1 MRARWITGFLAGLSM
16 LVGCS
21 SNHDSG
27 PPGRVELSD
36 NWQYRWGDSPASE
49 SGLPLWLLDSPD
61 SPEWKD
67 IDVPMDMPGR
77 EEHQYLWLR
86 VPLPASTWEDPGVF
100 LTSVLGAF
108 EAYLGSERVYSYG
121 RMGEP
126 KAHGLDAMQWH
137 MFGLPQV
144 GDGGMLH
151 FRVYSAG
158 SHIGMPLVADN
169 KALYGSEKALLRYV
183 VVNSIDRFVLGSLF
197 FLLGLMA
204 LDFYHHRRKRREHHY
219 IAFGLFSASTG
230 LAFGLS
236 AEVAQF
242 LVPSPAIRFAI
253 AQIGM
258 FFFPVGLFCFC
269 EEIAQ
274 HGEDRI
280 FRRLWQLF
288 AAVAVLVLLLQFS
301 GLITNYM
308 MLFFAWG
315 LVLGLSFVV
324 GIGLSIR
331 GAARG
336 NQEAKIFY
344 LGLIA
349 TLGFVIHDLLWSYE
363 IIPYWHYLSPWG
375 ILLFLLAL
383 VHIVERRNA
392 ADQRQLAEYSRQL
405 QEYSVEL
412 EHRVADRTR
421 DLQDKNVALEQ
432 TMGELREAQS
442 QLVMREKMAALGN
455 LVAGVAHE
463 INNPVGAIRSAAD
476 VIRRVVARLGREG
489 AEQADSGRA
498 LTTLASNCAV
508 VDEASE
514 RVALIVRSLKDFAE
528 LDEAAYQ
535 QDVDVREA
543 LDNVLVLLESRLGEG
558 ITVAR
563 QYEQVPLIACYA
575 SELKQAFMN
584 ILMNAVESMDDG
596 GSITV
601 RAYPRGEGVVIQITD
616 TGRGIPAADIE
627 RIFDPGFTTKG
638 TGVGTGLGLSTS
650 YRTVQKHGGTITAES
665 DGQTGTIIIMSLPVV
680 AASAETPRGR

>member
-1 MRARWITGFLAGLSM
+1 MRSRWIAGFLIALTM
-16 LVGCS
+16 LVGCA
-21 SNHDSG
+21 SNDENN
-27 PPGRVELSD
+27 PPERVEFTD
-36 NWQYRWGDSPASE
+36 NWQYRWGDSPTSE
-49 SGLPLWLLDSPD
+49 SGLPLWLLDAPD
-61 SPEWKD
+61 SPEWLD
-67 IDVPMDMPGR
+67 IDAPFGIPGR
-77 EEHQYLWLR
+77 EGRQYLWLR
-86 VPLPASTWEDPGVF
+86 VPLPTHTWEDPGIF

-108 EAYLGSERVYSYG
+108 EAYTGTERVYGYG

-126 KAHGLDAMQWH
+126 KTHGFDAAQWH
-137 MFGLPQV
+137 MFSLPEV
-144 GDGGMLH
+144 GDQGMLYL
-151 FRVYSAG
+151 RVYSTAPG
-158 SHIGMPLVADN
+158 IGVPLIADN
-169 KALYGSEKALLRYV
+169 KALYGSEKALLRYI

-204 LDFYHHRRKRREHHY
+204 LDFHHHRRGRQEHHY
-219 IAFGLFSASTG
+219 IGFALFSVSTG
-230 LAFGLS
+230 LAFGLTG
-236 AEVAQF
+236 EVTQF
-242 LVPSPAIRFAI
+242 VVPSPVLRFGI
-253 AQIGM
+253 AQIGL

-269 EEIAQ
+269 EQIAQ

-288 AAVAVLVLLLQFS
+288 AAVAVLILFLQFS
-301 GLITNYM
+301 GLVTHYM
-308 MLFFAWG
+308 MLFIAWS
-315 LVLGLSFVV
+315 LLLGLSFVV

-336 NQEAKIFY
+336 NEEAKIFY

-349 TLGFVIHDLLWSYE
+349 TLGFVIHDLLWSYG
-363 IIPYWHYLSPWG
+363 IIPYWHFLSPWG

-392 ADQRQLAEYSRQL
+392 ADQSRLAEYSRQL
-405 QEYSVEL
+405 REHSDQL
-412 EHRVADRTR
+412 EQRVADRTR
-421 DLQDKNVALEQ
+421 DLQEKNVALEQ
-432 TMGELREAQS
+432 TMGELQKAQS

-476 VIRRVVARLGREG
+476 VMQRAVARLGRAG
-489 AEQADSGRA
+489 VEQADGERA
-498 LTTLASNCAV
+498 LKALASNSAV
-508 VDEASE
+508 VDEASK
-514 RVALIVRSLKDFAE
+514 RVSRIVRSLKDFAE

-535 QDVDVREA
+535 QGVDVCAA

-575 SELKQAFMN
+575 GELKQAFMN
-584 ILMNAVESMDDG
+584 ILMNAVEAMGDG
-596 GSITV
+596 GTITV
-601 RAYPRGEGVVIQITD
+601 GAYRRSEDVVIQIAD

-650 YRTVQKHGGTITAES
+650 YRTVQKHGGRIKAES
-665 DGQTGTIIIMSLPVV
+665 DAQTGTTVTVSLPV
-680 AASAETPRGR
+680 AGPRTAPS